1 MKVLDGK
8 KVSLHLREEIT
19 KEINKL
25 NIRPKMVDIQIGEN
39 PASDIY
45 IAGKEKAANQVGM
58 DFECIRYSADT
69 NEDEIIKKIKELNN
83 DKSVNG
89 IFIQSPVPNNFDEI
103 KLMNTVI
110 PEKDV
115 DGLTYLN
122 AGMLLNNKE
131 SMISCT
137 PNGIMQILKF
147 YKIDVESKNVVIVG
161 RSNLVGKPLMN
172 LFINANAT
180 VTLCH
185 SKTKNLEKI
194 TKKADILVAAVGKKH
209 FITQDMVKR
218 NSVIIDVGINRVDGK
233 VYGDVDYDGVKDKVK
248 AITPVPGGVG
258 PMTITMLLYNVLKAY
273 KIQNKI

>member
-69 NEDEIIKKIKELNN
+69 DEDEIIKKIKELNN

-147 YKIDVESKNVVIVG
+147 YKFDVESKNVVIVG
-161 RSNLVGKPLMN
+161 RRN

-185 SKTKNLEKI
+185 SKTKNLDKI

>member
-8 KVSLHLREEIT
+8 KVSLHIREEIT

-25 NIRPKMVDIQIGEN
+25 NIRPKMIDIQIGEN

-69 NEDEIIKKIKELNN
+69 DEDEIIKKIKELNN

-89 IFIQSPVPNNFDEI
+89 IFIQSPVPNGFDEI

-185 SKTKNLEKI
+185 SKTKNLDKI

-209 FITQDMVKR
+209 FITRDMVKR

>member
-69 NEDEIIKKIKELNN
+69 DEDEIIKKIKELNN

-185 SKTKNLEKI
+185 SKTKNLDKI
-194 TKKADILVAAVGKKH
+194 TKKADILVASVGKKH

-218 NSVIIDVGINRVDGK
+218 NSIIIDVGINRVDGK

>member
-8 KVSLHLREEIT
+8 KVSLHIREEIT

-25 NIRPKMVDIQIGEN
+25 NIRPKMIDIQIGEN

-69 NEDEIIKKIKELNN
+69 DEDEIIKKIKELNN

-89 IFIQSPVPNNFDEI
+89 IFIQSPVPNGFDEI

-147 YKIDVESKNVVIVG
+147 YKIDVEGKNVVIVG

-185 SKTKNLEKI
+185 SKTKNLDKI

-209 FITQDMVKR
+209 FITRDMVKR

>member
-8 KVSLHLREEIT
+8 KVSLHIREEIT

-69 NEDEIIKKIKELNN
+69 DEDEIIKKIKELNN

-185 SKTKNLEKI
+185 SKTKNLDKI

-209 FITQDMVKR
+209 FITRDMVKR

>member
-8 KVSLHLREEIT
+8 KVSLHIREEIT

-69 NEDEIIKKIKELNN
+69 DEGEIIKKIKELNN

-89 IFIQSPVPNNFDEI
+89 IFIQSPVSNGFDEI

-185 SKTKNLEKI
+185 SKTKNLDKI

>member
-8 KVSLHLREEIT
+8 KVSLHIREEIT

-69 NEDEIIKKIKELNN
+69 DEDEIIKKIKELNN
-83 DKSVNG
+83 DKLVNG
-89 IFIQSPVPNNFDEI
+89 IFIQSPVPNGFDEI

-185 SKTKNLEKI
+185 SKTKNLDKI

>member
-1 MKVLDGK
+1 
-8 KVSLHLREEIT
+8 
-19 KEINKL
+19 
-25 NIRPKMVDIQIGEN
+25 
-39 PASDIY
+39 
-45 IAGKEKAANQVGM
+45 
-58 DFECIRYSADT
+58 
-69 NEDEIIKKIKELNN
+69 
-83 DKSVNG
+83 
-89 IFIQSPVPNNFDEI
+89 
-103 KLMNTVI
+103 MNTVI

-185 SKTKNLEKI
+185 SKTKNLDKI

>member
-8 KVSLHLREEIT
+8 KVSLHIREEIT

-69 NEDEIIKKIKELNN
+69 DEDEIIKKIKELNN

-89 IFIQSPVPNNFDEI
+89 IFIQSPVPNGFDEI

-185 SKTKNLEKI
+185 SKTKNLDKI

-209 FITQDMVKR
+209 FITRDMVKR

>member
-69 NEDEIIKKIKELNN
+69 DEGEIIKKIKELNN
-83 DKSVNG
+83 DQSVNG
-89 IFIQSPVPNNFDEI
+89 IFIQSPVPNGFDEI

-185 SKTKNLEKI
+185 SKTKNLDKI

>member
-69 NEDEIIKKIKELNN
+69 DEDEIIKKIKELNN

-185 SKTKNLEKI
+185 SKTKNLDKI

-209 FITQDMVKR
+209 FITRDMVKR